1 MCGGRWNGNVLKN
14 LCCLLSVVE
23 EIEILCYDI
32 DQDIAKRQL
41 KIILSI
47 HTKKDIS

>member
-14 LCCLLSVVE
+14 LCYLISVVE
-23 EIEILCYDI
+23 EIDILCY
-32 DQDIAKRQL
+32 DIAKRQL

-47 HTKKDIS
+47 HTEKDIS